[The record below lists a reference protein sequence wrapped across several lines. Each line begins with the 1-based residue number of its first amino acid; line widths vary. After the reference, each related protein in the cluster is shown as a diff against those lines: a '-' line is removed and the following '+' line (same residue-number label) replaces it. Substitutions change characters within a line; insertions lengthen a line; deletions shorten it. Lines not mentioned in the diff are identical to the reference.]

1 MPSMIGTV
9 DQITEVCSEVELSRS
24 NAGDEQVNVSPTEIL
39 LKQILEFLRMLDAN
53 RKMGRMC
60 ERMEV
65 ESISVRPTG
74 QRLKKVFVF
83 TSKQFF

>member
-1 MPSMIGTV
+1 M
-9 DQITEVCSEVELSRS
+9 
-24 NAGDEQVNVSPTEIL
+24 NVSPTEIL

-65 ESISVRPTG
+65 ESIKKGVRPTG
-74 QRLKKVFVF
+74 QRLKKAFVF